1 MEKNEQF
8 KEELEKQYSILIKA
22 SEKKEKKYFIII
34 ISILVMTLVGTIISI
49 VFSSIAF
56 RNSKDMNKKAEET
69 MNTYY
74 RTLDVTYNT
83 GDKLELRGIGN
94 GYELSNPKTITITN
108 EGDTK
113 SKFNIKFSGI
123 QTSLI
128 SSNNLTYTITSNNET
143 SSPKELP
150 LNEKVIVSEVE
161 IEPEQTITY
170 VIKASYNGQ
179 MEENNYTN
187 YYNANIVIEQIGDTA
202 EILG

>member
-56 RNSKDMNKKAEET
+56 HNSKDMNKEAGEKI
-69 MNTYY
+69 NTYY
-74 RTLDVTYNT
+74 RTLAVTYNT
-83 GDKLELRGIGN
+83 GDKLELREIGN
-94 GYELSNPKTITITN
+94 GYELSTPKTISITN
-108 EGDTK
+108 VGDAK
-113 SKFNIKFSGI
+113 AKYNIKFSGI

-150 LNEKVIVSEVE
+150 LNEKNIISEVE
-161 IEPEQTITY
+161 IEPEETITY
-170 VIKASYNGQ
+170 VIKVSFTGQ
-179 MEENNYTN
+179 MEENNYSN

>member
-74 RTLDVTYNT
+74 RTLAVTYNT